1 MEDKILNI
9 LKLNRSGALSLEVIY
24 KRLGFSDL
32 SYNDFLDIIDDLKKE
47 KKIYCVNS
55 ANDLFTLNPFKEG
68 IYHILRSGKCFVT
81 IDDVEYDV
89 INPRNLD
96 CMEGDKVLVR
106 ITDFS
111 LLKASIKEI
120 IDRSGIIAEVKTIN
134 NTRFAVVDKETRYK
148 IKLDDSIVDGMLIG
162 IKVDTVKSGNF
173 YHATLDRVICHKNAP
188 RVDERKILYANGFEC
203 DFSEKVLEE
212 LKNVPTEVLDS
223 EIKVRRDLRDKLI
236 FTIDGDDTKD
246 IDDAISLDIL
256 ENGNYLLGVHIA
268 DVSHYVKENS
278 NIDLEAR
285 LRATSVYMP
294 GVVNPMYDPQ
304 LSNGICSLNP
314 NVDRLALSC
323 EMEINKNG
331 DLVNFDIFKSVIH
344 SRIQMTYKKVNSIL
358 EDGIIPEGYY
368 EYADVLKRMKS
379 LANIVRKSR
388 VERGMLNFE
397 SSEVKFVMDDNGK
410 VLDIVSR
417 NQGAGE
423 EMIEDFMLQANECVA
438 TYVYNMGLNFIYR
451 VHDVP
456 NEEKLIN
463 SIKIIKNYG
472 EKIKTKLNINDP
484 KIIQKILSDL
494 SKSDNYDIYSNMIL
508 RCMAKASYKT
518 SNFGHFGIGVK
529 AYKNEAYTHFT
540 SPIRRYPDTMV
551 HRMLTMILNG
561 DLDRIASDGFK
572 EMLDEISKHSS
583 EMELLADACEREA
596 NKMNMASYMKDYI
609 GACFKGKIV
618 GFTNHGMFV
627 KLDNFVE
634 GRVAYSTMDDFYRYD
649 PEFEIIVGDRKKKI
663 YRLGDKVYIKVVKAD
678 RDEREIDFELVDK
691 VKGDNFGN
699 IK

>member
-1 MEDKILNI
+1 MEERILKILE
-9 LKLNRSGALSLEVIY
+9 LNRSGALSLDVIY
-24 KRLGFSDL
+24 KRLGYDISFD
-32 SYNDFLDIIDDLKKE
+32 DFLNVFEELKKE
-47 KKIYCVNS
+47 KKVYCVNS
-55 ANDLFTLNPFKEG
+55 SSDLYTLNPFKEG
-68 IYHILRSGKCFVT
+68 IYHVLRSGKSFVT
-81 IDDVEYDV
+81 IDEVEYDV

-111 LLKASIKEI
+111 SLKASIKDI
-120 IDRSGIIAEVKTIN
+120 VDRCGIIAEVKTIN
-134 NTRFAVVDKETRYK
+134 GSRFAVVDKDNRYK
-148 IKLDDSIVDGMLIG
+148 IDLDDNVVDGMLIG
-162 IKVDTVKSGNF
+162 IKIDTVKSGNY
-173 YHATLDRVICHKNAP
+173 YHAKLDRLICHKNAP
-188 RVDERKILYANGFEC
+188 KVDERKILYANGFEC
-203 DFSEKVLEE
+203 DFSEKVQAE
-212 LKNVPTEVLDS
+212 LKNIPTEVLDS
-223 EIKVRRDLRDKLI
+223 EICKRRDLREKLI

-256 ENGNYLLGVHIA
+256 DNGNYLLGVHIA

-323 EMEINKNG
+323 EMEIDKNG
-331 DLVNFDIFKSVIH
+331 ELVNFDIFKSVIH

-358 EDGIIPEGYY
+358 EDGIIPDGYE
-368 EYADVLKRMKS
+368 EYADVLKKMES

-397 SSEVKFVMDDNGK
+397 SSEIKFIMDDNGK

-417 NQGAGE
+417 GQGAGE
-423 EMIEDFMLQANECVA
+423 EMIEDFMLEANECVA
-438 TYVYNMGLNFIYR
+438 SYVYNMGLNFIYR
-451 VHDVP
+451 VHDLP

-463 SIKIIKNYG
+463 SIKIIKGYG
-472 EKIKTKLNINDP
+472 EKLKTKLNINDP
-484 KIIQKILSDL
+484 KIIQKVLSDL
-494 SKSDNYDIYSNMIL
+494 SKSNNYDIYSNMIL

-540 SPIRRYPDTMV
+540 SPIRRYPDTIV
-551 HRMLTMILNG
+551 HRILTMILNG
-561 DLDRIASDGFK
+561 EFERIASDNFK
-572 EMLDEISKHSS
+572 ELLDEISKHSS

-596 NKMNMASYMKDYI
+596 NKMNMATYMKDYI
-609 GACFKGKIV
+609 NKIFTGKIV
-618 GFTNHGMFV
+618 GFTNHGMFI

-663 YRLGDKVYIKVVKAD
+663 YRLGDKVDIVVVKAD
-678 RDEREIDFELVDK
+678 RESREIDFELVDK
-691 VKGDNFGN
+691 RKGDKDGD